1 MGPPSD
7 VSDTTLAALGD
18 SGAQEAHVR
27 PCLENGGGGSL
38 QSGRYLVY
46 KLPDGSP
53 SVAKECVI
61 CMEDFVVGATIVRL
75 PCSVLLPPG
84 LYRQLVQERPGL
96 SSACAD
102 FVILVRSSKHL
113 TLTMPTN
120 SHSLLAALVRR
131 DHRSALVFSQPS
143 QFQATARHQ
152 RAWMMQV

>member
-102 FVILVRSSKHL
+102 FVILVRSKGS
-113 TLTMPTN
+113 
-120 SHSLLAALVRR
+120 SISFGLLAAFAVPGHGAPSTSMDDAGLRFGS
-131 DHRSALVFSQPS
+131 RSSAVVVSTSSNKQ
-143 QFQATARHQ
+143 TN
-152 RAWMMQV
+152 